1 MAKVFITPQAQREY
15 QKLPRRERI
24 KIRQKLTELEENP
37 LAGKK
42 LVGKLTGFYSLRVWP
57 YRAIYL
63 IAKGNKEVWV
73 VHILH
78 RQGAYK

>member
-1 MAKVFITPQAQREY
+1 MAKVFITSQAQKEY

-24 KIRQKLTELEENP
+24 KIRQKLTELEENS

-42 LVGKLTGFYSLRVWP
+42 LVGKLTGLYSLRIWP

-63 IAKGNKEVWV
+63 VKRNKEVWV

>member
-1 MAKVFITPQAQREY
+1 MAKVFIVPQAQKEH

-37 LAGKK
+37 FAGKK
-42 LVGKLTGFYSLRVWP
+42 LVGKLTDFYSLRIWP

-63 IAKGNKEVWV
+63 VKKNKEIWI

-78 RQGAYK
+78 RQGVYK